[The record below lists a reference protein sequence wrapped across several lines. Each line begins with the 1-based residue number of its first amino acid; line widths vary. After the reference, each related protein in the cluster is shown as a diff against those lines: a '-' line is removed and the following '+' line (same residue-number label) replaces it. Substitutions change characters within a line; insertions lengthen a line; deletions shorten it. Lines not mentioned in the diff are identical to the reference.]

1 MDKMKNVWGMIK
13 DSSRKEKILGIA
25 VIALVLIIIL

>member
-1 MDKMKNVWGMIK
+1 MDKIKNVWSMIK

-25 VIALVLIIIL
+25 VIVLALVIIL

>member
-1 MDKMKNVWGMIK
+1 MDKIKNVWGMIK

-25 VIALVLIIIL
+25 VIVLALIIIL

>member
-1 MDKMKNVWGMIK
+1 MGKVKNIWSMIK

-25 VIALVLIIIL
+25 VIVLALVIIL